1 MFTEVTD
8 ATKEQFRIIYHQT
21 TEYSFP
27 IIETVLYED
36 NRGKMYFYGDL
47 LDGNYLIFHRTGFA
61 HINLHSFD
69 ENVNATFF
77 QEMDAFIKD
86 NPDIPDYLMFFHTP
100 AKLLAYWKEQPKRHF
115 QVRKRQRYHIDRNH
129 FMKLDPSLSLV
140 PPNHRL
146 LPLHQC
152 PQADLVAF
160 DPALNRKF
168 YDSWEQF
175 TQNSFGFVLYNED
188 GQPVS
193 MSHLICLVGRNGE
206 CDLKTLPDFRNKG
219 YGYVT
224 ITHYVRESFLRR
236 INVGWD
242 CFVDNQT
249 NHKSLRP
256 DVNRWIQQYGH
267 THLVKEYE
275 LVTFA
280 K

>member
-1 MFTEVTD
+1 MFKKVTD
-8 ATKEQFRIIYHQT
+8 TNIEKFRIIYHQT

-61 HINLHSFD
+61 HINFHVLD
-69 ENVNATFF
+69 EKIDATFF
-77 QEMDAFIKD
+77 QELDAFIKD
-86 NPDIPDYLMFFHTP
+86 NADIPNYLIFFHTP
-100 AKLLAYWKEQPKRHF
+100 AKLLSYWTKQPKKHF
-115 QVRKRQRYHIDRNH
+115 QIRKRQRYHINCNH
-129 FMKLDPSLSLV
+129 FMKLDQSLSLV

-146 LPLHQC
+146 LPLQQC
-152 PQADLVAF
+152 PHADLAVF
-160 DPALNRKF
+160 DPALDSKF
-168 YDSWEQF
+168 YDSWAQF
-175 TQNSFGFVLYNED
+175 KQNSFGFVLYNED
-188 GQPVS
+188 DQPVS

-206 CDLKTLPDFRNKG
+206 CDLKTLPDFRHKG

-242 CFVDNQT
+242 CFVDNQA
-249 NHKSLRP
+249 NYKSLRP
-256 DVNRWIQQYGH
+256 DVNDWIQRYGN
-267 THLVKEYE
+267 TRMVREYDLVS
-275 LVTFA
+275 FA